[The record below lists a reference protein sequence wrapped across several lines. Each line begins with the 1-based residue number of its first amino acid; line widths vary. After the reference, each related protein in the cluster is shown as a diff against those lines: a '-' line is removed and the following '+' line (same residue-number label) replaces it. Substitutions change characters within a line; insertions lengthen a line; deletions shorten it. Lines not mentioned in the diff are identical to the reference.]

1 MIPPDASLLDA
12 VDFQY
17 GPIRAR
23 QRLLGPIKRLA
34 SGGIIGTL
42 LMAPLK
48 SLGPIRARQ
57 RLVLQSWRPSTNRR
71 FTFNYQIQHEKT
83 QGVHV
88 SLAKICAI
96 IFNKWKKK
104 QLKVNQIFK
113 IRNIQLLLQ
122 GGASWN
128 DIPKILYTTNIFAL
142 NKYIFSFLYITPKSN
157 KMRNTFAYA
166 AIVAW

>member
-17 GPIRAR
+17 GPIRARQRLLGPIRAR

-57 RLVLQSWRPSTNRR
+57 RLVLQS
-71 FTFNYQIQHEKT
+71 
-83 QGVHV
+83 
-88 SLAKICAI
+88 
-96 IFNKWKKK
+96 
-104 QLKVNQIFK
+104 
-113 IRNIQLLLQ
+113 
-122 GGASWN
+122 
-128 DIPKILYTTNIFAL
+128 
-142 NKYIFSFLYITPKSN
+142 
-157 KMRNTFAYA
+157 
-166 AIVAW
+166 